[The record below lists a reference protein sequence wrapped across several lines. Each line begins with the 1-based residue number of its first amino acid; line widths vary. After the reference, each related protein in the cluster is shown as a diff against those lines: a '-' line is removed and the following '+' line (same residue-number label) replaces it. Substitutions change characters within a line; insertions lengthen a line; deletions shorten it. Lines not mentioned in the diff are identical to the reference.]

1 MNFLSWQIV
10 LLIYSTL
17 ETEWMWM
24 SKEFAYFANI
34 VGIDPHF
41 AYEFGFSSSIG
52 YAQTLVVELQ
62 VN

>member
-1 MNFLSWQIV
+1 
-10 LLIYSTL
+10 
-17 ETEWMWM
+17 MWM

-41 AYEFGFSSSIG
+41 GYEFGFSSSIG

-62 VN
+62 VNLPM